1 MAITKIASARNCMKT
16 IRYVK
21 GSEKK
26 PRCHIEGGQFISS
39 EKAQEQFL
47 MHIKA
52 HRKLDNVH
60 TYNIKIS
67 FLEDFDMTKET
78 DREKVRDF
86 FEDFQKEAF
95 PNRLVHYGVH
105 TDGKGGKTHGHLT
118 VSNVDLDGKCA
129 RDKEMSWTRLAP
141 ITDKICRKHNI
152 HVLERDE
159 KGLRYIED
167 YHERRVLKAEKGDNL
182 SPTEEMM
189 KRQGRSKDSY
199 KEFVRECVSET
210 LSQSDVHSL
219 EDFKEYMSTT
229 HEIEVVQ
236 GKRDF
241 EYKMSWNGKNE
252 SITARKLGKNY
263 TEIKI
268 RELTSLNKQISLE
281 KTISASKVS
290 EDPFTLKSALNE
302 PKKEQKRSGFV
313 APMEVERKRQD
324 FIKKDEKEDKIDVKK
339 EFFVPKEEMKKEL
352 ALSDYL
358 QSRGLSYDSEFREMV
373 VYNKNTNEFKP
384 YREVSKNI
392 NGFRYHHNLS
402 TIDREFEFEIY
413 TSPKNKLLE
422 GKFNADFGHS
432 LKEQVEKIAERQ
444 GVLDEYKSE
453 HRVIVNNSKKIQ
465 IGRQR

>member
-26 PRCHIEGGQFISS
+26 PRCHIEGGQFINP

-52 HRKLDNVH
+52 HGKLDNVH

-67 FLEDFDMTKET
+67 FLEDFDMTKEI

-105 TDGKGGKTHGHLT
+105 TDGKGSKTHGHLT

-167 YHERRVLKAEKGDNL
+167 FHERRVLKAEKGDNL

-210 LSQSDVHSL
+210 LSQPDVHSL

-229 HEIEVVQ
+229 HEIEVVR
-236 GKRDF
+236 GKRDL
-241 EYKMSWNGKNE
+241 EYKMDWNGKNE
-252 SITARKLGKNY
+252 SITARKLGKSY
-263 TEIKI
+263 TEVKI
-268 RELTSLNKQISLE
+268 RELTGHNKQISL
-281 KTISASKVS
+281 KTG
-290 EDPFTLKSALNE
+290 LNT
-302 PKKEQKRSGFV
+302 PKKRSGFV
-313 APMEVERKRQD
+313 PPSEIELKRD
-324 FIKKDEKEDKIDVKK
+324 YSTTSTKNETHLEDEKENNSPEKDFSATQPDPFVVYFEKQERKK
-339 EFFVPKEEMKKEL
+339 EKSLK
-352 ALSDYL
+352 DYL
-358 QSRGLSYDSEFREMV
+358 ESRGLNYESKFREMV
-373 VYNKNTNEFKP
+373 VYNKDTNEFKP
-384 YREVSKNI
+384 YREVSKNVH
-392 NGFRYHHNLS
+392 GFRYHNSLS
-402 TIDREFEFEIY
+402 TTERAFNFEIY
-413 TSPKNKLLE
+413 TSPRKKLLE
-422 GKFNADFGHS
+422 GRFNADFGHS
-432 LKEQVEKIAERQ
+432 FKEQVEKFAEDQ
-444 GVLDEYKSE
+444 GVLAEYKAE
-453 HRVIVNNSKKIQ
+453 HRVIVVNSQSKNNYLK
-465 IGRQR
+465 RE